1 MTAMDK
7 LLASQCQRSFPS
19 ARPSNWRKFVRLQH
33 RVSDALAA
41 EVGIFVN
48 HWCQCVYSVGHSL
61 GDLYVHSLG
70 SLAEHVAYVPAHAIS
85 DALR

>member
-1 MTAMDK
+1 
-7 LLASQCQRSFPS
+7 
-19 ARPSNWRKFVRLQH
+19 
-33 RVSDALAA
+33 
-41 EVGIFVN
+41 VGIFVN